1 MILVTGSSGFL
12 GRNVVKALRT
22 RGESVRC
29 LVRSP
34 SRAGTITSYGV
45 ELAYGDILDPAS
57 LKNAMKGVDAVVH
70 LVAIIREKGR
80 STFDLINRQG
90 VGNVVAAAREEGVR
104 HVVHVSAIGVQDNP
118 AYPYLNSKWQGEQE
132 VIRGGVGYTIIRPSI
147 LFGPGDEFI
156 NTLAGVV
163 RAFPVVPVAGNGR
176 VRFQPVS
183 VEEVGGIVSAVAGN
197 PRFTGRIIEVGGP
210 DHLSYNEI
218 LDIISR
224 TLGVQRLK
232 LHLPANLM
240 RAMTGLMEKTL
251 PNPPATTSQL
261 EMLSLDNVTEL
272 DSVERNFR
280 MKPRPLAGN
289 IGYIRDASRLDS
301 LRIALGF
308 TPRRM
313 RNQ

>member
-34 SRAGTITSYGV
+34 SRAGVVTSYGV
-45 ELAYGDILDPAS
+45 ELAYGDILDPPS
-57 LKNAMKGVDAVVH
+57 LKNAMKGVDAVAH

-104 HVVHVSAIGVQDNP
+104 HVVHVSAIGVQENP

-176 VRFQPVS
+176 VRFQPIS
-183 VEEVGGIVSAVAGN
+183 VEEAGGIVSAVAGN
-197 PRFTGRIIEVGGP
+197 PA
-210 DHLSYNEI
+210 
-218 LDIISR
+218 
-224 TLGVQRLK
+224 
-232 LHLPANLM
+232 LHRQNH
-240 RAMTGLMEKTL
+240 
-251 PNPPATTSQL
+251 
-261 EMLSLDNVTEL
+261 
-272 DSVERNFR
+272 
-280 MKPRPLAGN
+280 
-289 IGYIRDASRLDS
+289 
-301 LRIALGF
+301 
-308 TPRRM
+308 
-313 RNQ
+313 

>member
-34 SRAGTITSYGV
+34 TRAGIVTSYGV
-45 ELAYGDILDPAS
+45 ELAYGDILDPPS

-104 HVVHVSAIGVQDNP
+104 HVVHVSAIGVQENP

-176 VRFQPVS
+176 VRFQPIS

-224 TLGVQRLK
+224 TLGVRRLK
-232 LHLPANLM
+232 LHLSAQLM
-240 RAMTGLMEKTL
+240 RIMTRAMEKML

-261 EMLSLDNVTEL
+261 EMLSLDNVTDL
-272 DSVERNFR
+272 DSVERNFQ

-313 RNQ
+313 RDH